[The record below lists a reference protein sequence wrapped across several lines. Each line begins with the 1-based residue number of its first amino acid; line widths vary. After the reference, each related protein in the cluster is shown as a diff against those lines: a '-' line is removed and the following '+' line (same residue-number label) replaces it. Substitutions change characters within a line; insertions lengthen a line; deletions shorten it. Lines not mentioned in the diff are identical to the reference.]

1 MELTKKQKQQ
11 IEKRLDQSVNIPE
24 VTSIL
29 KEFSQYELKG
39 GQLGRAFEKMF
50 VNKDSGFSSEIE
62 IDELAKYH
70 HSFYT
75 TNGGDWCRSNQGY
88 LGSRYNIKRDLRRGR
103 IFSVKIDGYNK
114 KTKINQSIRSDIFK
128 EIRSKRC
135 AILDIGTNTEVDHKD
150 GMKDDWRLNDKS
162 FQKLDDFQPLS
173 KTANDAKR
181 QHCKRCLETGIRYDA
196 KKLGYSE
203 SYVFGNAN
211 SKTCVG
217 CYWYDPRA
225 FNKEISKD
233 FIKSDK

>member
-1 MELTKKQKQQ
+1 MELSPIQNKEL
-11 IEKRLDQSVNIPE
+11 IERLNNANDFIEVVN
-24 VTSIL
+24 IL
-29 KEFSQYELKG
+29 KEYSNYELKG
-39 GQLGRAFEKMF
+39 SHLGRAFEKMF
-50 VNKDSGFSSEIE
+50 IQDQGFSSSISM
-62 IDELAKYH
+62 DELQKYH

-88 LGSRYNIKRDLRRGR
+88 LGSKYNIERELRGGR
-103 IFSVKIDGYNK
+103 IFSVKVDGYNK
-114 KTKINQSIRSDIFK
+114 NTKINQSIRSDIFK
-128 EIRSKRC
+128 EIRSRRC
-135 AILDIGTNTEVDHKD
+135 AILDISTNTEVDHKD

-162 FQKLDDFQPLS
+162 YQKLEDFQPLS

-203 SYVFGNAN
+203 SYVFGNAS

-217 CYWYDPRA
+217 CYWYDPVA